1 MCVRDR
7 LSPANLLPEDLLGV
21 ALRPSS
27 LTSCVVTRGVRVES
41 PIMLFHGANRGKV
54 IGEVRAVSY

>member
-1 MCVRDR
+1 MALKLV
-7 LSPANLLPEDLLGV
+7 GV

-27 LTSCVVTRGVRVES
+27 VTSCVVTRGVRVES

-54 IGEVRAVSY
+54 IGEVPAVSY